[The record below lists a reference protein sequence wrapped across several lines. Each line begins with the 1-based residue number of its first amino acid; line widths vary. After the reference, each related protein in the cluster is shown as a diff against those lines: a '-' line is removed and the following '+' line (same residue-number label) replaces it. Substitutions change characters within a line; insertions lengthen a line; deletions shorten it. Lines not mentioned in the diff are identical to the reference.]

1 MSPLISLFMAHEAQE
16 SQALFRWPFSLM
28 TETDPIPNPVAGH
41 SERPEGKSKK
51 GEGLWEPKAEPG
63 PKLDSTVCPAVATG

>member
-28 TETDPIPNPVAGH
+28 TETDPIPNPVASQ
-41 SERPEGKSKK
+41 SERAEGKSKK
-51 GEGLWEPKAEPG
+51 REGLWEPKSERP
-63 PKLDSTVCPAVATG
+63 PSLKLAVPRLL